1 MKTRLKPVYFENQR
15 QAASL
20 LGLDEY
26 DLKEWKA
33 DGCPAFKYG
42 RIYHAELLEWI
53 EAKAQKANPSD
64 GAKGRRFAIGELMF
78 ALAKAYE
85 ADAITHEQYF
95 EQTTALVT
103 ALGEK
108 EVTTEWIQNQFDWL
122 SENFP
127 NIADAWKA
135 HPKVMQW
142 LHDLAG
148 FRGQRKRLKLAL
160 RLTRPDR
167 RNDRRNI

>member
-108 EVTTEWIQNQFDWL
+108 EVTTAWIQNNSPLAQNISVGSQGNIDVVGGGTGTQAWIQSLGGNQF
-122 SENFP
+122 
-127 NIADAWKA
+127 A
-135 HPKVMQW
+135 V
-142 LHDLAG
+142 
-148 FRGQRKRLKLAL
+148 KLQVGL
-160 RLTRPDR
+160 IL
-167 RNDRRNI
+167 

>member
-1 MKTRLKPVYFENQR
+1 MSRICLG
-15 QAASL
+15 AL
-20 LGLDEY
+20 L
-26 DLKEWKA
+26 
-33 DGCPAFKYG
+33 AFLG
-42 RIYHAELLEWI
+42 IATL
-53 EAKAQKANPSD
+53 EAKPRHCLFRVHTEANPSD

-127 NIADAWKA
+127 NIAYAWKA

-148 FRGQRKRLKLAL
+148 FRGQRKRLKRAL
-160 RLTRPDR
+160 KLTVVPNKTVAIRPS
-167 RNDRRNI
+167 

>member
-53 EAKAQKANPSD
+53 EAKAQKAKPSD
-64 GAKGRRFAIGELMF
+64 GTKGRRSAIGELMF

-95 EQTTALVT
+95 EQVATNSRVLLLFAPPITITTSDCSANSMAAVCRCFVGWQT
-103 ALGEK
+103 
-108 EVTTEWIQNQFDWL
+108 V
-122 SENFP
+122 S
-127 NIADAWKA
+127 
-135 HPKVMQW
+135 
-142 LHDLAG
+142 
-148 FRGQRKRLKLAL
+148 
-160 RLTRPDR
+160 
-167 RNDRRNI
+167 

>member
-1 MKTRLKPVYFENQR
+1 
-15 QAASL
+15 
-20 LGLDEY
+20 
-26 DLKEWKA
+26 
-33 DGCPAFKYG
+33 
-42 RIYHAELLEWI
+42 
-53 EAKAQKANPSD
+53 
-64 GAKGRRFAIGELMF
+64 MF

-85 ADAITHEQYF
+85 ADGITHEQYF
-95 EQTTALVT
+95 EQTTALVET
-103 ALGEK
+103 LGEK
-108 EVTTEWIQNQFDWL
+108 EVTTAWIQNQFDWL